1 MNNLKNFALLRYV
14 LHENSPL
21 IQSSSWLGI
30 TDSPYNLRLL
40 SSHNTIFLEPA
51 RWEKSGHQ
59 LRVKLF
65 SNDWISV
72 FN

>member
-30 TDSPYNLRLL
+30 D
-40 SSHNTIFLEPA
+40 
-51 RWEKSGHQ
+51 
-59 LRVKLF
+59 
-65 SNDWISV
+65 
-72 FN
+72 